1 VQEPR
6 PLVSIKGHVDKLFYY
21 KDGFAIFRV
30 LLDDDTL
37 TTVKGK
43 ISREELGQGARFAA
57 KGSWSNHPKFGP
69 TFTMGGGPKKS
80 AGPAVKSDYVVKFL
94 AAIPHMSMARARE
107 LNGSRGTKTLVD
119 LWKHPSAVL
128 GGVEGMDGERLQSAL
143 GWLEKNRSQLGMLLI
158 LDRLN
163 VPGWMEEKIRDIF
176 PDEMFRQVR
185 ENPYLLTE
193 VEGVNFK
200 WVDSQVLQ
208 SGLVR
213 PDANARLDALVT
225 HCLESVAHRSGH
237 TRVNREELFRTM
249 RRFGGFDAQA
259 MQDSLIRVV
268 SSGAVVEEDR
278 SLCLGYLHEDE
289 VRLAGALTARTELP
303 KLVVP
308 KVVEDPGL
316 RMMLREPVSFLT
328 GGPGTG
334 KTYTIRA
341 LSEQL
346 NGNVTLCAPTGKAA
360 KRLAESTGFAAT
372 TIHSLLL
379 SGRMADNLVVDEAS
393 MLSTELG
400 AELVQLIES
409 KRPERVVF
417 VGDPDQLPSIGPGR
431 VFDDLID
438 AGRFPV
444 HRLTKIRRQEQ
455 DSMIVANAAA
465 IRMGRGLTLDNRS
478 DFRVSYLPPSSQE
491 GALKATFER
500 GLAKLK
506 KQDGTRFDPLEDVQV
521 IAPMHRGPLGCLRL
535 NKLLQDLLNPH
546 TEGDPCW
553 EVRMGENTFS
563 YRDGDKVIFT
573 RNDRERGVVNGDMG
587 RLVSIGLD
595 DVTFEVETAEGRETK
610 AYSKHSGVP
619 VSPGYAITVHKVQG
633 SEFPMVIL
641 MFPQDTPPMF
651 RVRNML
657 YTAVTRAR
665 EMCYIIGDQGVV
677 EEAIA
682 NDTPDQRRTGL
693 AGMLARGQVSGP
705 DLD

>member
-1 VQEPR
+1 MVQETG
-6 PLVSIKGHVDKLFYY
+6 PLTSIKGHVDKLFYY

-43 ISREELGQGARFAA
+43 VHRDEISPGSRFTA
-57 KGSWSNHPKFGP
+57 KGTWTSHPKFGP
-69 TFTMGGGPKKS
+69 TFAVGTGRKKS
-80 AGPAVKSDYVVKFL
+80 TGPGAADYVVKFL
-94 AAIPHMSMARARE
+94 AAIPHMSISRAKG
-107 LNGSRGTKTLVD
+107 LNDERGTKTLVD
-119 LWKHPSAVL
+119 LWKDPAKVL
-128 GGVEGMDGERLQSAL
+128 GAVEGMDGERLQSAVN
-143 GWLEKNRSQLGMLLI
+143 WLEKNRSQLGMLLV
-158 LDRLN
+158 LDRMQ
-163 VPGWMEEKIRDIF
+163 VPGWMEEKIRAIF
-176 PDEMFRQVR
+176 PDEMFRQIR

-200 WVDSQVLQ
+200 WVDTQTQQ
-208 SGLVR
+208 SGMVR
-213 PDANARLDALVT
+213 PDSDVRLDALAT
-225 HCLESVAHRSGH
+225 HCLEVTARRSGH
-237 TRVNREELFRTM
+237 TRIEQAALFAAMRKFGAFDTQVMRT
-249 RRFGGFDAQA
+249 
-259 MQDSLIRVV
+259 SLDRVV
-268 SSGAVVEEDR
+268 KNGTVVEANQ

-289 VRLAGALTARTELP
+289 TRLAGVLTARTELP

-308 KVVEDPGL
+308 KLVEDPGL

-334 KTYTIRA
+334 KTFTIRA

-346 NGNVTLCAPTGKAA
+346 QGNVTLCAPTGKAA

-379 SGRMADNLVVDEAS
+379 SGRMAANLVVDEAS

-438 AGRFPV
+438 AERFPV
-444 HRLTKIRRQEQ
+444 HRLTQIRRQEQ

-465 IRMGRGLTLDNRS
+465 IRTGKELTLDNGS
-478 DFRVSYLPPSSQE
+478 DFRVSYLPPNRQE
-491 GALKATFER
+491 AALRATFLR
-500 GLAKLK
+500 GLSNLK
-506 KQDGTRFDPLEDVQV
+506 KKDGTRFDPLEDVQV

-535 NKLLQDLLNPH
+535 NNLLQDLLNPRK
-546 TEGDPCW
+546 EGDPCW
-553 EVRMGENTFS
+553 EVRMGENAFS
-563 YRDGDKVIFT
+563 YREGDKVIFT

-587 RLVSIGLD
+587 RLTSIGLNE
-595 DVTFEVETAEGRETK
+595 VTFEVDTAEGRE
-610 AYSKHSGVP
+610 SKSYAKHGGIP

-633 SEFPMVIL
+633 SEFPMVVL
-641 MFPQDTPPMF
+641 LFPQDTPPMF

-665 EMCYIIGDQGVV
+665 EMCYIIGDQGAV

-682 NDTPDQRRTGL
+682 NDTPDRRRTGL
-693 AGMLARGQVSGP
+693 AGMLSGSLNLGP